1 MFLKETNFY
10 MVLFEFIY
18 RAAKIA
24 RLAEAEASNVAEKIF
39 NAYIDSKAFSVPNT
53 IHKYGLKFNNYS
65 EEFTNLD
72 SNKISQEQ
80 FVVELYTKLSS
91 IGDLTEEQVFDGI
104 FYYLLPADKKF
115 LIPYNYQNIR
125 CRLKRDDG
133 PDLEKVYTLSRHFAL
148 ELFLKDLIGTY
159 NSNYS
164 LLVKSNFDKKI
175 LYIIKNNIVLD
186 LSNENDANILKALR
200 KHY

>member
-18 RAAKIA
+18 KAAEIA
-24 RLAEAEASNVAEKIF
+24 RLAEAEASYVAKKIF
-39 NAYIDSKAFSVPNT
+39 KAYIDSKVTSVPNT
-53 IHKYGLKFNNYS
+53 IHKYGKRFNSYS

-72 SNKISQEQ
+72 GSKISQEQ
-80 FVVELYTKLSS
+80 FVIELYTKLSAT
-91 IGDLTEEQVFDGI
+91 GDLTEEQIFDGI

-125 CRLKRDDG
+125 FRVEDANRADKI
-133 PDLEKVYTLSRHFAL
+133 KTFVLSRHFAL
-148 ELFLKDLIGTY
+148 ELLLKDLIGAY
-159 NSNYS
+159 NSNYD
-164 LLVKSNFDKKI
+164 LLIKSNFEKTLLYVIKHNLI
-175 LYIIKNNIVLD
+175 LDSLD
-186 LSNENDANILKALR
+186 ENDANILKTLR

>member
-1 MFLKETNFY
+1 MKLYEVIYNHANRARIAETQAAATGKE
-10 MVLFEFIY
+10 II
-18 RAAKIA
+18 AAYTTS
-24 RLAEAEASNVAEKIF
+24 RQDVA
-39 NAYIDSKAFSVPNT
+39 PND
-53 IHKYGLKFNNYS
+53 IHKLGKNFNKYNELY
-65 EEFTNLD
+65 TDYNG
-72 SNKISQEQ
+72 NNIPQEQ
-80 FVVELYTKLSS
+80 FVIELYNELSATE
-91 IGDLTEEQVFDGI
+91 DLTEEQVFDGI

-125 CRLKRDDG
+125 YKLKRDDE

-148 ELFLKDLIGTY
+148 ELFLKDLIGAY

-186 LSNENDANILKALR
+186 LSNENDANILKTLR
-200 KHY
+200 NHY

>member
-1 MFLKETNFY
+1 MKLYEVIYNHANRARIAETQAAATGKE
-10 MVLFEFIY
+10 II
-18 RAAKIA
+18 AAYTTS
-24 RLAEAEASNVAEKIF
+24 RQDVA
-39 NAYIDSKAFSVPNT
+39 PND
-53 IHKYGLKFNNYS
+53 IHKLGKNFNKYNELY
-65 EEFTNLD
+65 TDYNG
-72 SNKISQEQ
+72 NNIPQEQ
-80 FVVELYTKLSS
+80 FVIELYNELSATE
-91 IGDLTEEQVFDGI
+91 DLTEEQVFDGI

-125 CRLKRDDG
+125 YKLKRDDKQ
-133 PDLEKVYTLSRHFAL
+133 DLEKVYTLSRHFAL
-148 ELFLKDLIGTY
+148 ELFLKDLIGAY

>member
-1 MFLKETNFY
+1 MFSKETNFC

-24 RLAEAEASNVAEKIF
+24 RLTEAEASNVAKKIY

-53 IHKYGLKFNNYS
+53 IHKYGLKFNNYI
-65 EEFTNLD
+65 D

-80 FVVELYTKLSS
+80 FVVELYAKLSS

-125 CRLKRDDG
+125 YKLKRDDK
-133 PDLEKVYTLSRHFAL
+133 PNLEKVYTLSRHFAL

-164 LLVKSNFDKKI
+164 LLIKSNFDKKV
-175 LYIIKNNIVLD
+175 LYIIKNSIVLD
-186 LSNENDANILKALR
+186 LSNENDANLLKALR

>member
-1 MFLKETNFY
+1 MKLYEVIYNHANRARIAETQAAVTGKE
-10 MVLFEFIY
+10 II
-18 RAAKIA
+18 AAYA
-24 RLAEAEASNVAEKIF
+24 TSRQDVA
-39 NAYIDSKAFSVPNT
+39 PND
-53 IHKYGLKFNNYS
+53 IHKLGKNFNKYNELY
-65 EEFTNLD
+65 TDYNG
-72 SNKISQEQ
+72 NNIPQEQ
-80 FVVELYTKLSS
+80 FVIELYNELSATE
-91 IGDLTEEQVFDGI
+91 DLTEEQVFDGI

-125 CRLKRDDG
+125 YKLKRDDE

-148 ELFLKDLIGTY
+148 ELFLKDLIGAY

-186 LSNENDANILKALR
+186 LSNENDANILKILR
-200 KHY
+200 NHY